1 VNRFSR
7 EFRQAYLPIACIT
20 VATVFVS
27 ILVLHARLNS
37 SSSSIIIEIAPAIP
51 IVMVAIPAAISTP
64 IVAFHS
70 QISIHRA
77 IITVVVASARGAVTR
92 IVTLLGPPIATDTNI
107 LAAFLVLL
115 PRLFRLL
122 RGPLGLDGSGLQ
134 AGMEPAH
141 FRRFER
147 MRERG

>member
-1 VNRFSR
+1 
-7 EFRQAYLPIACIT
+7 
-20 VATVFVS
+20 
-27 ILVLHARLNS
+27 
-37 SSSSIIIEIAPAIP
+37 
-51 IVMVAIPAAISTP
+51 MVAIPAAISTVAP

-147 MRERG
+147 MRERGQRTEIIPRLPQQHA

>member
-1 VNRFSR
+1 
-7 EFRQAYLPIACIT
+7 
-20 VATVFVS
+20 
-27 ILVLHARLNS
+27 
-37 SSSSIIIEIAPAIP
+37 
-51 IVMVAIPAAISTP
+51 MAIPAAISTIAP

-77 IITVVVASARGAVTR
+77 IITVGVASTRGAVTQ
-92 IVTLLGPPIATDTNI
+92 IVTRLRSPIATDTNI